1 MTNFDENKISLNSW
15 KKFYNP
21 RKRRSIKI
29 RITFSRKKKE
39 RTIEIKKSEIDMIK
53 LHNSIDRVKTF
64 LSGVLNL
71 LSKSTK
77 EEKAEIILY
86 KRLENIEYENN
97 LKEEIS
103 NFNKE
108 IKKC

>member
-1 MTNFDENKISLNSW
+1 
-15 KKFYNP
+15 
-21 RKRRSIKI
+21 
-29 RITFSRKKKE
+29 
-39 RTIEIKKSEIDMIK
+39 MIK

-108 IKKC
+108 IKNCKLIRDEES